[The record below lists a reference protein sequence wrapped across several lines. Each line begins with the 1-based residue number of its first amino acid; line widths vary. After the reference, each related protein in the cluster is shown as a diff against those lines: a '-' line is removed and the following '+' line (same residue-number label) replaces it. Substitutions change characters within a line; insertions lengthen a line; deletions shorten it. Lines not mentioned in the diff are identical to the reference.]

1 MRHLVAGFKL
11 AFSIA
16 LLSAGTAFAQTPD
29 EEATSN
35 AAAAPVAYVYV
46 QTTNGIN
53 VYDATAAG
61 KLTLVK
67 GSPFK
72 TSGQMEGI
80 NGKYLLSVG
89 TTNIRAYGIES
100 NGAVG
105 GQASNINTQNYSG
118 SKCGNTTGNGAVLDH
133 SGKYLYVQ
141 LYGNLSGGEDIC
153 DAWQAYEIKPNGD
166 LLFLDGVEIP
176 TQSFG
181 GATWLYPTA
190 ISSNDKFML
199 GAYWQYGGYT
209 EESEFTFTAGKLI
222 VNKSKETD
230 PVPNLNDWTGYYPIL
245 AAADPAS
252 HLAVL
257 VYPIDGVPYGNI
269 GPWQLA
275 SYTINDTTGSI
286 TSSNTW
292 EKMPY
297 PAFPPLNLQNNFDV
311 SITGLRMSP
320 SGKLLAVAGH
330 PGLQL
335 FHFNGASPIT
345 TFSGLLLPAVNVDQL
360 GWDNNNHLYALS
372 YSAEELYV
380 YTVTPTSISEVAG
393 SPFHVANAYGI
404 KGLTVVPK

>member
-1 MRHLVAGFKL
+1 MRHATGAFRL
-11 AFSIA
+11 AICLA
-16 LLSAGTAFAQTPD
+16 LLSAGTAFTQTTD
-29 EEATSN
+29 DEATSN
-35 AAAAPVAYVYV
+35 IAAAPVAYIYV

-89 TTNIRAYGIES
+89 TTNIRAYAIES

-105 GQASNINTQNYSG
+105 KQASNINTQNYSG
-118 SKCGNTTGNGAVLDH
+118 SECGNTTGNGAVLDH
-133 SGKYLYVQ
+133 TGKYFYVQ
-141 LYGNLSGGEDIC
+141 LYGNLSSGEDIC
-153 DAWQAYEIKPNGD
+153 DAWQAYEIKSNGD
-166 LLFLDGVEIP
+166 LLFLDGVVNP
-176 TQSFG
+176 TAAFG

-199 GAYWQYGGYT
+199 GAYWQYGDYT
-209 EESEFTFTAGKLI
+209 EESEFTLTAGKLT
-222 VNKSKETD
+222 VNKYKETD
-230 PVPNLNDWTGYYPIL
+230 PVANLNDWTGYYPIL

-257 VYPIDGVPYGNI
+257 VYPLDGVPYGNI

-275 SYTINDTTGSI
+275 SYTINDTNGSI

-292 EKMPY
+292 ENMPY
-297 PAFPPLNLQNNFDV
+297 PKYPPLNLQNSFEV

-320 SGKLLAVAGH
+320 SGKLLAVAGY

-335 FHFNGASPIT
+335 FHFNGANPIT
-345 TFSGLLLPAVNVDQL
+345 TFSGLLLPAVDIDQL

-372 YSAEELYV
+372 YSAEALYV
-380 YTVTPTSISEVAG
+380 YTVTPTSFSEVAG
-393 SPFHVANAYGI
+393 SPFHIANAYGI